1 MSDYLKKRV
10 RQVRQ
15 RRARA
20 HQRLRAHLRGTAER
34 PRLAVF
40 KSLNHVYA
48 QVIDDDRGHTL
59 VQASTLDADLQGKL
73 GAASKANRAAAA
85 AVGTAVAQR
94 ARAQGIDS
102 VVFDR
107 GGYIYHGKVRA
118 IAEAAREAGLKF

>member
-20 HQRLRAHLRGTAER
+20 HQQLQAHLRSTAKR
-34 PRLAVF
+34 PQLAVF

-85 AVGTAVAQR
+85 AVGTAVAQQ
-94 ARAQGIDS
+94 AKAQGINS
-102 VVFDR
+102 VVFDH
-107 GGYIYHGKVRA
+107 GSYIYHGKVRA